1 MSSSGVKFHHI
12 HLISE
17 DPHAAARFYE
27 KILGGAITGQMELMG
42 APQVTVEL
50 GGMRLLIRGRR
61 PGESPAPNSQP
72 MQQFEGFVSHNG
84 WGTDHFGYEYEG
96 DMLAFCEEIRAKGA
110 TFAAEPWEFVPGHPI
125 CFLQAPDNVTI
136 ELMQAH

>member
-1 MSSSGVKFHHI
+1 
-12 HLISE
+12 
-17 DPHAAARFYE
+17 
-27 KILGGAITGQMELMG
+27 MELMG

-96 DMLAFCEEIRAKGA
+96 DLLAFCEEIRAKGA
-110 TFAAEPWEFVPGHPI
+110 TSPPNRGNSSP
-125 CFLQAPDNVTI
+125 VTRS
-136 ELMQAH
+136 ASCRRPTTSPSS

>member
-1 MSSSGVKFHHI
+1 MAGNNI

-84 WGTDHFGYEYEG
+84 
-96 DMLAFCEEIRAKGA
+96 
-110 TFAAEPWEFVPGHPI
+110 
-125 CFLQAPDNVTI
+125 
-136 ELMQAH
+136 